1 MADADA
7 AHDNGKTYTV
17 KDSHGKVT
25 QKLKLE
31 CGWSQTTQ
39 KAGKCVP
46 IVTNGPKLYQGKA
59 QCDALATRL
68 GVRIS
73 SPFPF
78 PLTTPSSLSL
88 PPSLLSATEVRYG
101 S

>member
-7 AHDNGKTYTV
+7 AQDNGKTYTV

-31 CGWSQTTQ
+31 CGWSQTTT

-68 GVRIS
+68 GVRLLS
-73 SPFPF
+73 SPPF
-78 PLTTPSSLSL
+78 LHWFRLGDVPLQVCKLTTTTS
-88 PPSLLSATEVRYG
+88 
-101 S
+101 